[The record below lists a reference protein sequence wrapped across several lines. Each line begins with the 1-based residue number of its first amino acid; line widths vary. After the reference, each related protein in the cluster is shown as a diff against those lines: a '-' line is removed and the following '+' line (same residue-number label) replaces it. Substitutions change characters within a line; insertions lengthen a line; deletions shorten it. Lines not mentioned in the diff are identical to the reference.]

1 MNIKEI
7 KDIKA
12 LKKDTRV
19 RIETKGDNEIIGVEI
34 GRNNILYSDEYRRTD
49 GLKIKRRRITK
60 GVQEITNRRANTN
73 ERKQRHRDKADPTI
87 IINQVKR
94 YEKAEQIEK
103 NRSREEKQII
113 AGELGEIDKINRKEA
128 KALKKKIQSLKNDIE
143 EIAIRKRQQ
152 ELREQIKRLNEI
164 KHKGKDL
171 TDEEKKERRRIGEI
185 MNKKHLDRLMIEEL
199 TEKVRTQT
207 ITDHTDTIRE
217 TIKGISEEVRARRQ
231 KKEEEKEW
239 RQRCKEYNMNKH
251 QEKKEE
257 KAKAEAKAERYADFL
272 EMLND
277 YKEIKQRIEEV
288 KKRQQQS
295 TITVINGRKFIKMNP
310 KKSK

>member
-73 ERKQRHRDKADPTI
+73 ERKQRHRDKADPTT

-103 NRSREEKQII
+103 NRSREERQII
-113 AGELGEIDKINRKEA
+113 AGQLGQIDKINKTEE
-128 KALKKKIQSLKNDIE
+128 KTLKNNIQNLKNDIE

-152 ELREQIKRLNEI
+152 ELKEQIKRLNEI

-171 TDEEKKERRRIGEI
+171 TDEEKAERKQYTAKASKRVL
-185 MNKKHLDRLMIEEL
+185 NRLMIEEL
-199 TEKVRTQT
+199 TEKVKTQT
-207 ITDHTDTIRE
+207 ITDHNDIIRE

-231 KKEEEKEW
+231 KKEEEETQKQKEIEDK
-239 RQRCKEYNMNKH
+239 RKH
-251 QEKKEE
+251 RREKKEE
-257 KAKAEAKAERYADFL
+257 RAKAEQYADFL

-277 YKEIKQRIEEV
+277 YRERIEEV

-310 KKSK
+310 KKE

>member
-73 ERKQRHRDKADPTI
+73 ERKQRHRDKADPTT

-103 NRSREEKQII
+103 NRSREERQII
-113 AGELGEIDKINRKEA
+113 AGQSGQIDKINKTEE
-128 KALKKKIQSLKNDIE
+128 KTLKNNIQNLKNDIE

-152 ELREQIKRLNEI
+152 ELKEQIKRLNEI

-171 TDEEKKERRRIGEI
+171 TDEEKAERKQYTAKASKRVL
-185 MNKKHLDRLMIEEL
+185 NRLMIEEL
-199 TEKVRTQT
+199 TEKVKTQT
-207 ITDHTDTIRE
+207 ITDHNDIIRE

-231 KKEEEKEW
+231 KKEEEETQKQKEIEDK
-239 RQRCKEYNMNKH
+239 RKH
-251 QEKKEE
+251 RREKKEE
-257 KAKAEAKAERYADFL
+257 RAKAEQYADFL

-277 YKEIKQRIEEV
+277 YRERIEEV

-310 KKSK
+310 KKE

>member
-1 MNIKEI
+1 MNTKEI

-12 LKKDTRV
+12 LQKDARV
-19 RIETKGDNEIIGVEI
+19 RIEIKGDKEITGVEI

-60 GVQEITNRRANTN
+60 GAQEITNRRANTN

-128 KALKKKIQSLKNDIE
+128 KALKKKIQSLKNEIE

-152 ELREQIKRLNEI
+152 ELKEQIKRLNEI

-171 TDEEKKERRRIGEI
+171 TDEEKAERKQYTAKASKRVL
-185 MNKKHLDRLMIEEL
+185 NRLMIEEL
-199 TEKVRTQT
+199 TEKVKTQT
-207 ITDHTDTIRE
+207 ITDHNDIIRE

-231 KKEEEKEW
+231 KKEEEKAW

-257 KAKAEAKAERYADFL
+257 RAKEETEKIKMI
-272 EMLND
+272 MLNHNR
-277 YKEIKQRIEEV
+277 KTIEEKTIEKQKN
-288 KKRQQQS
+288 KKFGLFN
-295 TITVINGRKFIKMNP
+295 IL
-310 KKSK
+310 

>member
-73 ERKQRHRDKADPTI
+73 ERKQRHRDKADPTT

-103 NRSREEKQII
+103 NRSREERQII
-113 AGELGEIDKINRKEA
+113 AGQLGQIDKINKTEE
-128 KALKKKIQSLKNDIE
+128 KTLKNNIQNLKNDIE

-152 ELREQIKRLNEI
+152 ELKEQIKRLNEI

-171 TDEEKKERRRIGEI
+171 TDEEKAERKQYTAKASKRVL
-185 MNKKHLDRLMIEEL
+185 NRLMIEEL
-199 TEKVRTQT
+199 TEKVKTQT
-207 ITDHTDTIRE
+207 ITDHNDIIRE

-231 KKEEEKEW
+231 KKEEEETQKQKEIEDK
-239 RQRCKEYNMNKH
+239 RKH
-251 QEKKEE
+251 RREKKEE
-257 KAKAEAKAERYADFL
+257 RAKAEQYADFL
-272 EMLND
+272 EILND
-277 YKEIKQRIEEV
+277 YRERIEEV

-310 KKSK
+310 KKE

>member
-1 MNIKEI
+1 M
-7 KDIKA
+7 
-12 LKKDTRV
+12 
-19 RIETKGDNEIIGVEI
+19 
-34 GRNNILYSDEYRRTD
+34 
-49 GLKIKRRRITK
+49 
-60 GVQEITNRRANTN
+60 
-73 ERKQRHRDKADPTI
+73 
-87 IINQVKR
+87 
-94 YEKAEQIEK
+94 
-103 NRSREEKQII
+103 
-113 AGELGEIDKINRKEA
+113 GEIDKINRKEA

-143 EIAIRKRQQ
+143 EIAIIRRQQ
-152 ELREQIKRLNEI
+152 ELKRYIKKLKKEVEQGQ
-164 KHKGKDL
+164 GKDL
-171 TDEEKKERRRIGEI
+171 TDEEKKEYQRIGEI
-185 MNKKHLDRLMIEEL
+185 MNKKSIHRLMIEEL
-199 TEKVRTQT
+199 TEKVRTQM

>member
-1 MNIKEI
+1 MNTKEI

-12 LKKDTRV
+12 LQKDARV
-19 RIETKGDNEIIGVEI
+19 RIETKEDREIVGVEI
-34 GRNNILYSDEYRRTD
+34 GRINLIQEDHYVRND

-60 GVQEITNRRANTN
+60 GVQEITNRRAKTN
-73 ERKQRHRDKADPTI
+73 ERKQRHRDKADPTT

-103 NRSREEKQII
+103 NRSREERQII
-113 AGELGEIDKINRKEA
+113 AGQLGQIDKINKTEE
-128 KALKKKIQSLKNDIE
+128 KTLKNNIQNLKNDIE

-152 ELREQIKRLNEI
+152 ELKEQIKRLNEI

-171 TDEEKKERRRIGEI
+171 TDEEKAERKQYTAKASKRVL
-185 MNKKHLDRLMIEEL
+185 NRLMIEEL
-199 TEKVRTQT
+199 TEKVKTQT
-207 ITDHTDTIRE
+207 ITDHNDIIRE

-231 KKEEEKEW
+231 KKEEEETQKQKEIEDK
-239 RQRCKEYNMNKH
+239 RKH
-251 QEKKEE
+251 RREKKEE
-257 KAKAEAKAERYADFL
+257 RAKAEQYADFL

-277 YKEIKQRIEEV
+277 YRERIEEV

-310 KKSK
+310 KKE

>member
-73 ERKQRHRDKADPTI
+73 ERKQRHRDKADPTT

-103 NRSREEKQII
+103 NRSREERQII
-113 AGELGEIDKINRKEA
+113 AGQLGQIKEINRKETER
-128 KALKKKIQSLKNDIE
+128 LKNNIQNLKNEIE

-171 TDEEKKERRRIGEI
+171 TDEEKAERKQYTAKASKRVL
-185 MNKKHLDRLMIEEL
+185 NRLMIEEL
-199 TEKVRTQT
+199 TEKVKTQT
-207 ITDHTDTIRE
+207 ITDHTDIIRE
-217 TIKGISEEVRARRQ
+217 AVKGISEEVRARRQ
-231 KKEEEKEW
+231 KKEEEKAW

-257 KAKAEAKAERYADFL
+257 RAKEESEKIKMI
-272 EMLND
+272 MLNHNR
-277 YKEIKQRIEEV
+277 KTIEEKTIEKQKN
-288 KKRQQQS
+288 KKFGLFN
-295 TITVINGRKFIKMNP
+295 IL
-310 KKSK
+310 

>member
-1 MNIKEI
+1 MNTKEI

-12 LKKDTRV
+12 LQKDARV
-19 RIETKGDNEIIGVEI
+19 RIEIKGDKEITGVEI
-34 GRNNILYSDEYRRTD
+34 GRINLIQEDHYIRTD

-73 ERKQRHRDKADPTI
+73 ERKQRHRDKADPTT

-103 NRSREEKQII
+103 NRSREERQII
-113 AGELGEIDKINRKEA
+113 AGQLGQIDKINKTEE
-128 KALKKKIQSLKNDIE
+128 KTLKNNIQNLKNDIE

-152 ELREQIKRLNEI
+152 ELKEQIKRLNEI

-171 TDEEKKERRRIGEI
+171 TDEEKAERKQYTAKASKRVL
-185 MNKKHLDRLMIEEL
+185 NRLMIEEL
-199 TEKVRTQT
+199 TEKVKTQT
-207 ITDHTDTIRE
+207 ITDHNDIIRE

-231 KKEEEKEW
+231 KKEEEETQKQKEIEDK
-239 RQRCKEYNMNKH
+239 RKH
-251 QEKKEE
+251 RREKKEE
-257 KAKAEAKAERYADFL
+257 RAKAEQYADFL

-277 YKEIKQRIEEV
+277 YRERIEEV

-310 KKSK
+310 KKE

>member
-1 MNIKEI
+1 MNTKEI

-12 LKKDTRV
+12 LQKDARV
-19 RIETKGDNEIIGVEI
+19 RIEIKGDKEITGVEI
-34 GRNNILYSDEYRRTD
+34 GRINLIQEDHYIRTD

-60 GVQEITNRRANTN
+60 GVQEITNRRAKTN
-73 ERKQRHRDKADPTI
+73 ERKQRHRDKADPTT

-113 AGELGEIDKINRKEA
+113 AGELGQIKEINREEA
-128 KALKKKIQSLKNDIE
+128 ERLKNNVQSLKNEIE

-152 ELREQIKRLNEI
+152 ELKEQIKRLNEI
-164 KHKGKDL
+164 KHKGKNL
-171 TDEEKKERRRIGEI
+171 TDEEKAERKQYTAKASKRVL
-185 MNKKHLDRLMIEEL
+185 NRLMIEEL
-199 TEKVRTQT
+199 TEKVKTQT
-207 ITDHTDTIRE
+207 ITDHNDIIRE

-239 RQRCKEYNMNKH
+239 RQRCKEYNMKKH

-257 KAKAEAKAERYADFL
+257 RAKEESEKIKMI
-272 EMLND
+272 MLNHNR
-277 YKEIKQRIEEV
+277 KTIEEKTIEKQKN
-288 KKRQQQS
+288 KKFGLFN
-295 TITVINGRKFIKMNP
+295 IL
-310 KKSK
+310 

>member
-1 MNIKEI
+1 MNTKEI

-12 LKKDTRV
+12 LQKDARV
-19 RIETKGDNEIIGVEI
+19 RIEIKGDKEITGVEI
-34 GRNNILYSDEYRRTD
+34 GRINLIQEDHYIRTD

-73 ERKQRHRDKADPTI
+73 ERKQRHRDKADPTT

-103 NRSREEKQII
+103 NRSREERQII
-113 AGELGEIDKINRKEA
+113 AGQLGQIDKINKTEE
-128 KALKKKIQSLKNDIE
+128 KTLKNNIQNLKNDIE

-152 ELREQIKRLNEI
+152 ELKEQIKRLNEI

-171 TDEEKKERRRIGEI
+171 TDEEKAERKQYTAKASKRVL
-185 MNKKHLDRLMIEEL
+185 NRLMIEEL
-199 TEKVRTQT
+199 TEKVKTQT
-207 ITDHTDTIRE
+207 ITDHNDIIRE

-231 KKEEEKEW
+231 KKEEETQKQKEIEDK
-239 RQRCKEYNMNKH
+239 RKH
-251 QEKKEE
+251 RREKKEE
-257 KAKAEAKAERYADFL
+257 RAKAEQYADFL

-277 YKEIKQRIEEV
+277 YRERIEEV

-310 KKSK
+310 KKE

>member
-217 TIKGISEEVRARRQ
+217 TIKGISEEVRRKRVAT
-231 KKEEEKEW
+231 KV
-239 RQRCKEYNMNKH
+239 
-251 QEKKEE
+251 
-257 KAKAEAKAERYADFL
+257 
-272 EMLND
+272 
-277 YKEIKQRIEEV
+277 QRIQYEQAPRE
-288 KKRQQQS
+288 KR
-295 TITVINGRKFIKMNP
+295 R
-310 KKSK
+310 KSKSRSKSRAIR

>member
-1 MNIKEI
+1 MY
-7 KDIKA
+7 
-12 LKKDTRV
+12 R
-19 RIETKGDNEIIGVEI
+19 KGK
-34 GRNNILYSDEYRRTD
+34 LQYSRAKTLE
-49 GLKIKRRRITK
+49 KRREKRSKENPI
-60 GVQEITNRRANTN
+60 
-73 ERKQRHRDKADPTI
+73 I
-87 IINQVKR
+87 IINQVKK
-94 YEKAEQIEK
+94 YEKAERIEK

-113 AGELGEIDKINRKEA
+113 AGQLGEIDKINRKEE
-128 KALKKKIQSLKNDIE
+128 KALKNNIQSLKNEIE

-171 TDEEKKERRRIGEI
+171 TDEEKAERKQYTAKASKRVL
-185 MNKKHLDRLMIEEL
+185 NRLMIEEL
-199 TEKVRTQT
+199 TEKVKPQT

-217 TIKGISEEVRARRQ
+217 AVKGISEEVRARRQ

-251 QEKKEE
+251 REKKEE
-257 KAKAEAKAERYADFL
+257 RAKAERYADFL

-277 YKEIKQRIEEV
+277 YRERIEEV

-310 KKSK
+310 KKE

>member
-1 MNIKEI
+1 MNTKEI
-7 KDIKA
+7 KNIKA
-12 LKKDTRV
+12 LQKDARA
-19 RIETKGDNEIIGVEI
+19 RIETKGSGEIVGVEI
-34 GRNNILYSDEYRRTD
+34 GRINLIQEDHYVRND

-60 GVQEITNRRANTN
+60 GVQEITNRRAKTN
-73 ERKQRHRDKADPTI
+73 ERKQRHRDKADPTT

-103 NRSREEKQII
+103 NRSREERQII
-113 AGELGEIDKINRKEA
+113 AGQLGQIKEINRKETER
-128 KALKKKIQSLKNDIE
+128 LKNNIQNIKNDIE

-152 ELREQIKRLNEI
+152 ELKEQIKRLNEI

-171 TDEEKKERRRIGEI
+171 TDEEKADRKQYTAKASKRVL
-185 MNKKHLDRLMIEEL
+185 NRLMIEEL
-199 TEKVRTQT
+199 TEKVKTQT
-207 ITDHTDTIRE
+207 ITDHTDIIRE
-217 TIKGISEEVRARRQ
+217 AVKGISEEVRARRQ
-231 KKEEEKEW
+231 KKEEEETQKQKEIEDK
-239 RQRCKEYNMNKH
+239 RKH
-251 QEKKEE
+251 RREKKEE
-257 KAKAEAKAERYADFL
+257 RAKAEQYADFL

-277 YKEIKQRIEEV
+277 YRERIEEV